1 MPSLSQPFR
10 LAVLPKIASL
20 HNFSQKKTYIK
31 VADSFTP
38 ESNSVLLGI
47 SGSAISHYVITPT
60 PRLTFNVPI
69 PSTHLVTACNMG
81 TQGEDDTEEVWC
93 YALSAN
99 NRSHT
104 LNCLIRK
111 IDATNSSVTDNNPQF
126 SLKCKEEIINI
137 EVDAKNKVITVLFDS
152 GMIQFY
158 DLELK
163 LLNSISTPYKDIK
176 IVKTF
181 QENGIEFMLLI
192 SDVKDSKVALQLYEV
207 NATKHKVKEL
217 NSSII
222 ENFNLEDSLLCYQF
236 GKLYRLYKDE
246 VEVYSIP
253 SLQLSLKVKIPFLT
267 EALKEHGDDCLI
279 SFKSIA
285 SNRILLTVKNKI
297 YLLDLLHKSILSE
310 REIGHMKTF
319 QILKT
324 AMNRDSTESKLTIAL
339 GISTKNGQNPTSAL
353 EIINIDVGSNSL
365 KDSVGKS
372 FLKSTTGGKP
382 IQYKTLIDSEEGTVP
397 EINYDKILSKLSKV
411 NKSEEFDNI
420 FFKELKIKEDLF
432 TETCRFVNNQQFL
445 GSVLDLIFKNLDY
458 AKECPRSLIFLLTHP
473 LFPRERAAKLLH
485 RFKDNSRLFKQT
497 VVTCPNL
504 PLNELLEE
512 LFSIRN
518 AELVL
523 DISLRILQDYTRDSI
538 KDEIK
543 KLDKVSAENFL
554 NFIIKMEDNGKDLQE
569 YKRSTPQLFKLLS
582 LVLDSIGLFGLDNNL
597 LNHLSTYI
605 EKQVEV
611 AERNSVL
618 WNMMDSTSIGIS
630 RPSHSHTSKS
640 SENSQ
645 SAYIVDYLEI

>member
-38 ESNSVLLGI
+38 DSNSVLLGI

-81 TQGEDDTEEVWC
+81 SCDDNKEVWC

-104 LNCLIRK
+104 LNCLICNV
-111 IDATNSSVTDNNPQF
+111 DGSSEASVADNSPQV
-126 SLKCKEEIINI
+126 SIKCKEEIINI
-137 EVDAKNKVITVLFDS
+137 EVDGDNKVITVLFVS
-152 GMIQFY
+152 GLVQFY
-158 DLELK
+158 DFDLK
-163 LLNSISTPYKDIK
+163 LLQSISTPYKDIK

-181 QENGIEFMLLI
+181 QENGSEFMLLI
-192 SDVKDSKVALQLYEV
+192 SDVKDNKVALQLYEV
-207 NATKHKVKEL
+207 IAAKQKVKEL

-236 GKLYRLYKDE
+236 GKLYRLYNDE
-246 VEVYSIP
+246 VEVYSVP

-267 EALKEHGDDCLI
+267 EALKEHGKDCLI

-310 REIGHMKTF
+310 REISHMKTF

-365 KDSVGKS
+365 KDSLGKS
-372 FLKSTTGGKP
+372 FLKSSTGGKP
-382 IQYKTLIDSEEGTVP
+382 IQYKALVDSENGNVP
-397 EINYDKILSKLSKV
+397 VINYDKILAKLSSIKGTA
-411 NKSEEFDNI
+411 EFDSI
-420 FFKELKIKEDLF
+420 FFKELQIKDDLF
-432 TETCRFVNNQQFL
+432 TEDCRFVNNQQFL
-445 GSVLDLIFKNLDY
+445 GSVLDLIFSNLDY
-458 AKECPRSLIFLLTHP
+458 TNDCPRTLIFLLTHP
-473 LFPRERAAKLLH
+473 LFPREHTVGLLH
-485 RFKDNSRLFKQT
+485 KFKNNSMLFKQT
-497 VVTCPNL
+497 IVTCPNL

-538 KDEIK
+538 KEEIK
-543 KLDKVSAENFL
+543 KLDKVSVENFL
-554 NFIIKMEDNGKDLQE
+554 NFIIKVDDNEKDLQE
-569 YKRSTPQLFKLLS
+569 YRKSTPQLFKLLS

-597 LNHLSTYI
+597 LNHLALYI
-605 EKQVEV
+605 EKQVAI

-618 WNMMDSTSIGIS
+618 WNMME
-630 RPSHSHTSKS
+630 SKS
-640 SENSQ
+640 SGINRPHFSQNSKTSENSQ
-645 SAYIVDYLEI
+645 SAYIVEYLDI